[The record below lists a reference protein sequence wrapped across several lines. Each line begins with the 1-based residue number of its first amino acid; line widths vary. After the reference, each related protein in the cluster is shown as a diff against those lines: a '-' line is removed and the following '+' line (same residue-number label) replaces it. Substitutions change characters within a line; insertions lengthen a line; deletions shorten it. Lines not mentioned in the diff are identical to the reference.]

1 MNGLYTVTLTIPSL
15 PGDTHAD
22 AARTF
27 VLVMRDWLAGALD
40 TQRRVALGL
49 ILGEVVKTHGLQAKP
64 EQVRAMVEEQA
75 QTYEQPEQWVKWF
88 YQAPERLRDVESR
101 VLEDNVVAWALA
113 IAKVED
119 RPIVFDELMG
129 NK

>member
-40 TQRRVALGL
+40 TLTLDVTDERDDGPTRVVYLRAEG
-49 ILGEVVKTHGLQAKP
+49 VV
-64 EQVRAMVEEQA
+64 R
-75 QTYEQPEQWVKWF
+75 
-88 YQAPERLRDVESR
+88 
-101 VLEDNVVAWALA
+101 
-113 IAKVED
+113 
-119 RPIVFDELMG
+119 
-129 NK
+129 